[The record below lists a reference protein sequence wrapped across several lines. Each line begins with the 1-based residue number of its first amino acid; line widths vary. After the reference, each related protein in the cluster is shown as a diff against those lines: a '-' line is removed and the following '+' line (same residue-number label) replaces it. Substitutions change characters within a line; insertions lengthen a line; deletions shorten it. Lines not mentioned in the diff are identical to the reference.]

1 VSAGPTLQASVGEFV
16 STSVIASTTSSHSQT
31 SVNLVR
37 FG

>member
-1 VSAGPTLQASVGEFV
+1 VPAGSTLQASVGEFV
-16 STSVIASTTSSHSQT
+16 GASMIASATSSHSQT